1 MFMGI
6 ADYAQGNNDV
16 ADAHALTPIHQ
27 PIPPMHPLISH
38 KITQAMPIL
47 LGIMALASTLA
58 ADTFVQSADF
68 AASNAGN
75 LYNGTGS
82 TAVVSSGFFRCNMQP
97 FDLSMGTLQSFT
109 VKWEISGMLSGTA
122 GPTGGN
128 ASVSFTNP
136 AGGMFFTIADGIYD
150 GGGGGNGNGAGPGQ
164 PFVVNLPATGTMVS
178 DKTYAVSDS
187 GVGYDPTI
195 LTALTGNSPFA
206 TAFTGGV
213 TVNYGTVADLA
224 ASVTGKVTLT
234 YTYEPP
240 PSVSV
245 TRIVRDVAQQSVTI
259 EWTSTAGKTYEVDA
273 SNDLTGWA
281 PVALAVSGATFTE
294 TSVPSSVTRRFYRV
308 HQNN

>member
-1 MFMGI
+1 
-6 ADYAQGNNDV
+6 
-16 ADAHALTPIHQ
+16 
-27 PIPPMHPLISH
+27 MHPLISH
-38 KITQAMPIL
+38 KITQAMPSL
-47 LGIMALASTLA
+47 LGTVALASSLT
-58 ADTFVQSADF
+58 ADTLVQSADF

-82 TAVVSSGFFRCNMQP
+82 AAVVSPGFFSRNMQP

-136 AGGMFFTIADGIYD
+136 AGGVYFTIAGGIYD

-164 PFVVNLPATGTMVS
+164 PFVVNLPATGAMVS
-178 DKTYAVSDS
+178 DKTYAVADA

-195 LTALTGNSPFA
+195 LTALTGTSPFA

-240 PSVSV
+240 PGVSVSVSV
-245 TRIVRDVAQQSVTI
+245 TRIVRDVALQSVTI
-259 EWTSTAGKTYEVDA
+259 EWTSTAGKTYGVDA